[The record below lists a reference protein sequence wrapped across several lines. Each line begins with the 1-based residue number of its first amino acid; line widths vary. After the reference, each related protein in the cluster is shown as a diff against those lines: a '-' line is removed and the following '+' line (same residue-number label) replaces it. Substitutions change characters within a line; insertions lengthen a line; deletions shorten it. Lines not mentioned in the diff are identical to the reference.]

1 MLDYCG
7 RYDCSDCDR
16 RCLYVYWGLKNGKIA
31 AQDRRRF
38 SFFKKKKKSSKKFL
52 TKYGG
57 SGILKKLSPREAAGH
72 RKDAGLYIEK

>member
-7 RYDCSDCDR
+7 RYDCPDCDR

-38 SFFKKKKKSSKKFL
+38 SFFKKKEKKFKKEL
-52 TKYGG
+52 DKVWRKWYTKKAVAEGG
-57 SGILKKLSPREAAGH
+57 GGASEGCRIVH
-72 RKDAGLYIEK
+72 